1 MSDITTEKKPRAK
14 RTVRSSEV
22 VTKSALAL
30 PLAARVEL
38 MKTLEAS
45 VQAEVD
51 GLKAAAAQAEQ
62 IMLNGS

>member
-30 PLAARVEL
+30 PLQERVDL
-38 MKTLEAS
+38 MKSLKES
-45 VQAEVD
+45 IDAEVETI
-51 GLKAAAAQAEQ
+51 KAAALQAEK
-62 IMLNGS
+62 IANGS